1 MPTRQGFQ
9 SLAKKLKDGTFKDFN
24 KPVVFTKESYSY
36 NDDSDDEFQVLAKD
50 ETTGIRLSFNKFES
64 QVDGVESG
72 DFKVLVLVEDI
83 SFDLKTSGVKMLF
96 DGVELDIVDVMPDT
110 ADATYTIHARVK

>member
-24 KPVVFTKESYSY
+24 KPVTFTETEYSY
-36 NDDSDDEFQVLAKD
+36 DNGFTEKTKV
-50 ETTGIRLSFNKFES
+50 ETTGIRLEFSKFES
-64 QVDGVESG
+64 QIDGVESG
-72 DFKVLVLVEDI
+72 DFKVLVLQGDI
-83 SFDLKTSGVKMLF
+83 PIDIKTSETKMNF
-96 DGVELDIVDVMPDT
+96 DGTELDIVDVMPDT